1 VTTVQVKS
9 NGNLPLKEIVMKKT
23 VIGAIALASALAVNT
38 ASAKETISAVG
49 STSVTP
55 LMEYFAET
63 YMKSNDVFIEVQG
76 VGSSAGVKAAK
87 NGSADLGMASRNLKS
102 SEEEPSLKKE
112 VIARDGIAVVVNPK
126 NPLKG
131 LTAEQV
137 SAIYKGEVT
146 NWKQVGGNDKPIVAI
161 TRDTASGTRG
171 AFESIMKLK
180 MKINGKKVSA
190 ISQRAQVANGN
201 GGLKT
206 MVASNPYAIG
216 YISLGT
222 VDSSVHA
229 LDIDGTAAT
238 VANVKNGSYKVARP
252 FLVLYKEGKPS
263 AATNKF
269 LNWMLD
275 ADAQAI
281 VDSHGYISVK

>member
-1 VTTVQVKS
+1 
-9 NGNLPLKEIVMKKT
+9 MKKT
-23 VIGAIALASALAVNT
+23 FIGAIALFSALSVNV

-55 LMEYFAET
+55 LMEVFGET
-63 YMKSNDVFIEVQG
+63 YMKTNSNVFIEVQG
-76 VGSSAGVKAAK
+76 VGSSAGIKAAK
-87 NGSADLGMASRNLKS
+87 NGSASIGMASRDLKPA
-102 SEEEPSLKKE
+102 EEEPSLVEE

-126 NPLKG
+126 NGVKG
-131 LTAEQV
+131 LTAKQV
-137 SAIYKGEVT
+137 AEIYKGEVT

-161 TRDTASGTRG
+161 TRDSASGTRG
-171 AFESIMKLK
+171 AFEDIMKLK
-180 MKINGKKVSA
+180 KKINGKKVSA

-229 LDIDGTAAT
+229 LSIDGVSAS

-252 FLVLYKEGKPS
+252 FLILYKKGKPS
-263 AATNKF
+263 AETQKF
-269 LNWMLD
+269 LDWMLSKE
-275 ADAQAI
+275 AQKI
-281 VDSHGYISVK
+281 VSQKGYISIK